1 MLKAYQGRPSDS
13 DCGRQKTGRSG
24 RKPGVIDNNMAAFL
38 QQQGYWKE
46 VMEMPVNVMAGGFE
60 SGYYYDGDYTYDI
73 ADDYC
78 VSWPVYPSFK
88 IQWKF

>member
-1 MLKAYQGRPSDS
+1 MLWQA
-13 DCGRQKTGRSG
+13 
-24 RKPGVIDNNMAAFL
+24 
-38 QQQGYWKE
+38 
-46 VMEMPVNVMAGGFE
+46 GFE

-88 IQWKF
+88 NTMEVLKKQSVVPGSYMTGKNTEHKDRPAKPICR